1 MITQKIN
8 IYLYCIVLAIFTCFS
23 CGKEDDAINSYGY
36 LQIKFQEDKTDLI
49 VGGTKV
55 TDPTFAVNVLNAAGV
70 VVRSC
75 KDHRE
80 LESEPLKLPTGT
92 YYIEATSGENVGYGF
107 DKPFYQGRDTISITK
122 GSVVSEEV
130 VCKLANVKVSVE
142 IDPSVNENF
151 KDYKVV
157 VSNTDSNSGLIFS
170 STDNTITNAG
180 YFACTG
186 KLNWSL
192 YLVNNNDILF
202 DGDVN
207 GAINNVKPREHYII
221 KVKVSN
227 GGGADGAS
235 NITIVVDDSV
245 NEQEHNFDISLNKKE
260 KPKYSGVGFNLENEQ
275 LVPEGVIIPYQVNV
289 DVKAGISKMIVR
301 HASLAMA
308 NAGIP
313 YSFNLLEVT
322 ALEKSTIHAAGL
334 TWNDVAEG
342 AENIVLSFTNIISK
356 LPLGTY
362 KFDFLTTDKQYQAVG
377 ANFRFRVIPG
387 VETTSLNVEPWAK
400 QAFLYGMWNTLEKPA
415 GLGMEY
421 KKVSESSWTQVT
433 SGFTFEESKY
443 SIKITNLEPST
454 NYVMRTFSAK
464 ETSNE
469 IEFTTEAADQISNM
483 SFDTW
488 YKSGKHWYANVS
500 DSDFWWDSGN
510 VGANTLSEVN
520 PTSPESSFV
529 AVPGTGKQ
537 AVRMESK
544 TVFGILAAGNIYLG
558 KFGKTI
564 GTSGAQI
571 SFGRPYTC
579 RPLSLKGYYS
589 YAPQTITKTKAP
601 YDYLSGQSDMCQ
613 IYVLLTDKGSVYNVD
628 TAEKTFIDIQNDPTI
643 IAYGE
648 KTTNSNTNGY
658 QVFDIPLVYRSNR
671 KPTHCVIVASASKYG
686 DYFTGGVGSLLYI
699 DEFEFTF

>member
-1 MITQKIN
+1 MTQKIN
-8 IYLYCIVLAIFTCFS
+8 IFLYCIVIAIFSLSS
-23 CGKEDDAINSYGY
+23 CGKEDDSINSYGY
-36 LQIKFQEDKTDLI
+36 LQVKFQEDKTDLI
-49 VGGTKV
+49 VGGTKAA
-55 TDPTFAVNVLNAAGV
+55 DPTFAVNVLNAAGV

-80 LESEPLKLPTGT
+80 LETEPLKLQTGT
-92 YYIEATSGENVGYGF
+92 YSIQATSGENVNYGF
-107 DKPFYQGRDTISITK
+107 EKPFYQGLETFSITK
-122 GSVVSEEV
+122 GSVVSKEV

-157 VSNTDSNSGLIFS
+157 VSNTDDNNGLIFS

-192 YLVNNNDILF
+192 YLINNNDIIF

-207 GAINNVKPREHYII
+207 GVLSDVKPREHYII
-221 KVKVSN
+221 KVKVS
-227 GGGADGAS
+227 GEGGADGAS

-245 NEQEHNFDISLNKKE
+245 NEKEHNFDISLNKKD
-260 KPKYSGVGFNLENEQ
+260 KPKYTGTGFNLDNEQ
-275 LVPEGVIIPYQVNV
+275 LIPESTTIPYQVSV
-289 DVKAGISKMIVR
+289 AAKAGLSKMIIR

-313 YSFNLLEVT
+313 YSFSLLGIT
-322 ALEKSTIHAAGL
+322 PAEKISINAAGL

-342 AENIVLSFTNIISK
+342 SENIELNFTNIISK

-362 KFDFLTTDKQYQAVG
+362 KFDFSTTDKQNQAVD
-377 ANFRFRVIPG
+377 ANFRFRVIPS
-387 VETTSLNVEPWAK
+387 VETTSLSVDPWAK
-400 QAFLYGMWNTLEKPA
+400 HAFLNGMWNTLEKPA
-415 GLGMEY
+415 GIGMEY
-421 KKVSESSWTQVT
+421 KKVSDSRWIQITE
-433 SGFTFEESKY
+433 GFTFDETKY

-454 NYVMRTFSAK
+454 KYVMRTFSAK
-464 ETSNE
+464 ESSND
-469 IEFTTEAADQISNM
+469 IEFTTEAADQIPNM
-483 SFDTW
+483 LFDKW
-488 YKSGKHWYANVS
+488 YKDGKHWYANENS
-500 DSDFWWDSGN
+500 SNFWWDSGN

-520 PTSPESSFV
+520 PTSPESSVV
-529 AVPGTGKQ
+529 AVSGSGKQ

-544 TVFGILAAGNIYLG
+544 TVFGILAAGNVYLG

-589 YAPQTITKTKAP
+589 YIPKTINKTKSP
-601 YDYLSGQSDMCQ
+601 YDYLNGQSDMCQ
-613 IYVLLTDKGSVYNVD
+613 IYVLLSDKGSMYAVD
-628 TAEKTFIDIQNDPTI
+628 TSTKTFIDIENDPTI

-648 KTTNSNTNGY
+648 KTTNVNTNGY
-658 QVFDIPLVYRSNR
+658 QTFDIPLVYRNNR

>member
-1 MITQKIN
+1 
-8 IYLYCIVLAIFTCFS
+8 
-23 CGKEDDAINSYGY
+23 
-36 LQIKFQEDKTDLI
+36 
-49 VGGTKV
+49 
-55 TDPTFAVNVLNAAGV
+55 
-70 VVRSC
+70 
-75 KDHRE
+75 
-80 LESEPLKLPTGT
+80 
-92 YYIEATSGENVGYGF
+92 
-107 DKPFYQGRDTISITK
+107 TISITK
-122 GSVVSEEV
+122 GSVVNEEV

-142 IDPSVNENF
+142 IDPSVNESF

-157 VSNTDSNSGLIFS
+157 VSNTDKNNGLIFS
-170 STDNTITNAG
+170 STDHTITNAG

-245 NEQEHNFDISLNKKE
+245 NEQEHHFDISLNKKE
-260 KPKYSGVGFNLENEQ
+260 KPKYSGAGFNLENEQ
-275 LVPEGVIIPYQVNV
+275 LVPEGTTIPYQINV
-289 DVKAGISKMIVR
+289 DAKAGISKMIVK
-301 HASLAMA
+301 HTSLAMA

-342 AENIVLSFTNIISK
+342 AENMVLSFTNIISK

-362 KFDFLTTDKQYQAVG
+362 GFDFMATDKQYQAVG
-377 ANFRFRVIPG
+377 AKFRFRVIPG

-421 KKVSESSWTQVT
+421 KKVSESSWTQIT
-433 SGFTFEESKY
+433 GGFTFEGSKY
-443 SIKITNLEPST
+443 SMKITNLEPST

-464 ETSNE
+464 EISNE
-469 IEFTTEAADQISNM
+469 IEFTTEAADQIPNM
-483 SFDTW
+483 SFDKW
-488 YKSGKHWYANVS
+488 YKEGKHWYANENS
-500 DSDFWWDSGN
+500 SKFWWDSGN

-520 PTSPESSFV
+520 PTSPESSIV
-529 AVPGTGKQ
+529 AVAGAGKQ

-544 TVFGILAAGNIYLG
+544 TVFGILAAGNVYLG

-589 YAPQTITKTKAP
+589 YAPKTINKTKAP
-601 YDYLSGQSDMCQ
+601 YDHLSGQSDMCQ
-613 IYVLLTDKGSVYNVD
+613 IYVLLTDKGSMYAVD
-628 TAEKTFIDIQNDPTI
+628 TSEKTFIDIQNDPTI

-658 QVFDIPLVYRSNR
+658 QMFDIPLVYRSNR

-699 DEFEFTF
+699 DELEFTF